1 MRAAAALE
9 FGLSS
14 YGHWQRQPAQS
25 VMMDRRVQL
34 KREGKVRS
42 MMVLAVALLLGLTG
56 CVTKFVDESC
66 QNRGYFP
73 GSGLYNSCYP
83 SAAVAIAGTYAG
95 SVQAALQP
103 SFGPPP

>member
-1 MRAAAALE
+1 MIGRCV
-9 FGLSS
+9 
-14 YGHWQRQPAQS
+14 QP
-25 VMMDRRVQL
+25 

-42 MMVLAVALLLGLTG
+42 MMLLTAALLLGLTG

-66 QNRGYFP
+66 QNRGYSP
-73 GSGLYNSCYP
+73 GSGLYDSCYP

-103 SFGPPP
+103 SLGPPP